1 MIGVTFGGYHSYDD
15 FNLILA
21 EKEIGSAEVK
31 TNYVDVDGAHGQID
45 YTEYFGEPKYRSR
58 SLSFKFNTIVSQSNF
73 LELYSSILNTI
84 HGKRM
89 KIVLDDDPGY
99 YYNGRIDVSSFTNE
113 KNIGQISINCTCDPW
128 KYKEN
133 LTVIMQD
140 VSGSSRITLVNLR
153 RRVVPVITTTA
164 SMAIVFN
171 GITTNVQA
179 GTFTIPTIELAEG
192 NNAVNVIGT
201 GRVTF
206 AYQEGEL

>member
-179 GTFTIPTIELAEG
+179 GTFTIPTIELVEG
-192 NNAVNVIGT
+192 NNAVTVIGT